1 VNVSA
6 FPPTASAGELSAC
19 QTAIGPGRRRL
30 SPRFGGRRDEEARDE
45 RDRQQRGSSKSVG
58 SGHDPLHAPLGAL
71 VTHLPNRRASRCG
84 SFA

>member
-1 VNVSA
+1 MRCGIGSWGGQRPRMAAYVIRSV
-6 FPPTASAGELSAC
+6 LVL
-19 QTAIGPGRRRL
+19 AIL
-30 SPRFGGRRDEEARDE
+30 FGGRRDEEARHE
-45 RDRQQRGSSKSVG
+45 RDRQQRGSSKSVD